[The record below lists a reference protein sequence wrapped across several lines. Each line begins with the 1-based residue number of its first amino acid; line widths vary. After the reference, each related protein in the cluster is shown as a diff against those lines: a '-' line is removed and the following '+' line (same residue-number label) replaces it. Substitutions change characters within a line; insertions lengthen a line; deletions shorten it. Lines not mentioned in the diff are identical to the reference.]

1 MAESAREFFEGL
13 EGRIDPAKVAG
24 QTVSYRFD
32 IEGEGS
38 WHVAV
43 VDGEVTVTEATD
55 PADCMIWMKDE
66 VFAKLRAGKQN
77 PMTAFMTGKIKVD
90 GDMALAMK
98 LKDLFF

>member
-1 MAESAREFFEGL
+1 
-13 EGRIDPAKVAG
+13 
-24 QTVSYRFD
+24 
-32 IEGEGS
+32 
-38 WHVAV
+38 
-43 VDGEVTVTEATD
+43 
-55 PADCMIWMKDE
+55 MIRMKDE